1 MMWIVWI
8 VGGSALAD
16 KSQDAEKHLF
26 ALASCHD
33 GWHHQPVWA
42 SFLLPQ
48 PCLLP
53 PPSRADGS
61 ADAREALSVA
71 IFSSEAAA
79 LCRMDRLETPRPNV
93 QVHRDDPSKFFLQV
107 PLASGTID
115 AVDRRA
121 ISDLTLCTAKAQSRK
136 KGTQRVLQIVGPR
149 CEGVPEF
156 GLTLTWLLI
165 EKHGFRG
172 TAPVRP
178 PGFRD
183 DLVGV
188 LMGAVDYWQ
197 LKDQQAP
204 RFDRWDVLDT
214 SLADTTTPICNPVV
228 LNWFALTGGMPLGA
242 DAEPTFS
249 VDEPAYI
256 PIPTSGPQEIPALS
270 RVLRELELERIEAM
284 G

>member
-121 ISDLTLCTAKAQSRK
+121 ISDLTLCTAKLSQGRKARRGCFRSSGRAAKACPNSASRSLGCSSRSMGSVAQHLFARL
-136 KGTQRVLQIVGPR
+136 V
-149 CEGVPEF
+149 F
-156 GLTLTWLLI
+156 AMTWLVCSWGL
-165 EKHGFRG
+165 
-172 TAPVRP
+172 
-178 PGFRD
+178 
-183 DLVGV
+183 
-188 LMGAVDYWQ
+188 
-197 LKDQQAP
+197 
-204 RFDRWDVLDT
+204 
-214 SLADTTTPICNPVV
+214 STTGN
-228 LNWFALTGGMPLGA
+228 
-242 DAEPTFS
+242 
-249 VDEPAYI
+249 
-256 PIPTSGPQEIPALS
+256 
-270 RVLRELELERIEAM
+270 
-284 G
+284 